1 MKKLLLT
8 FLILLF
14 SLTSNVVWSNEY
26 KTNPGFR
33 DLRPGITA
41 SEYFTHCSGKVCYG
55 IENIKFSPMT
65 EIFNKDYTLDTILL
79 DMGPIVAS
87 DGSFFSQLNN
97 LVVSSN
103 DEPNI
108 YVKMKKN
115 FDSKYALDYEYS
127 ERDRQL
133 FNEGMRDDLLGV
145 YSNGQ
150 VVLRINLKENE
161 NSYSKK
167 IWLYIEYRGVKNGKQ
182 FLDKYRP
189 IKSTLDDF

>member
-97 LVVSSN
+97 LVVS
-103 DEPNI
+103 
-108 YVKMKKN
+108 
-115 FDSKYALDYEYS
+115 
-127 ERDRQL
+127 
-133 FNEGMRDDLLGV
+133 
-145 YSNGQ
+145 
-150 VVLRINLKENE
+150 
-161 NSYSKK
+161 
-167 IWLYIEYRGVKNGKQ
+167 
-182 FLDKYRP
+182 
-189 IKSTLDDF
+189 